1 MKPNVNQK
9 TFHIIFV
16 GAQAPVFSR
25 TYIGQTKFQ
34 SGNYLGPLK
43 ILTDLKGLALWC
55 KVLHCKP
62 VQHFFILTWLG

>member
-1 MKPNVNQK
+1 MKPNVNQA

-43 ILTDLKGLALWC
+43 RTAPGDIFFRQKL
-55 KVLHCKP
+55 P
-62 VQHFFILTWLG
+62 VEWLFR